1 MVFCIST
8 ILKDNSDKT
17 RRMHSSRMCTACSLT
32 ASRSI
37 RRGRGVVHALWGI
50 RAQGRC
56 VCLWGHACPEWCA
69 CLGGGLCAQGVC
81 MRALG
86 ACPWTEFLTRACEN
100 ITFPQLPLRAV
111 IILKYIYSSYIH
123 INHITLNVQFAREVL
138 HLVESPG
145 VPVAPE
151 VSMRSS
157 PRKPHKVWCEKT
169 WHNVIPTLEHW
180 LAQVRDMKVW
190 PCSY

>member
-1 MVFCIST
+1 MPWGAYVPKGGVCVCG
-8 ILKDNSDKT
+8 DMHAQSD
-17 RRMHSSRMCTACSLT
+17 
-32 ASRSI
+32 
-37 RRGRGVVHALWGI
+37 VHAW
-50 RAQGRC
+50 
-56 VCLWGHACPEWCA
+56 
-69 CLGGGLCAQGVC
+69 GGLCAQGVC

-157 PRKPHKVWCEKT
+157 PRKPHKVWYEKT

-190 PCSY
+190 SCSY